1 MIDDTVAAIVVQYP
15 DAHVIYGDVD
25 LENNVILKGELADGT
40 YIFKYELPDGTAQ
53 EIGTFVVGGGDAPTY
68 TNILPTLMPLDG
80 LPENGLG
87 YWDGY
92 YASSVNPYYNVDE
105 DATVTGRIPMTQ
117 GTNEVIYIKGLPWIG
132 QYKVH
137 SRVVIPNKGTSVQGE
152 NILTSEYF
160 TVTEIQTNYY
170 KLEITAAGFT
180 FAGSS
185 FDLILSFD
193 QTSGDGLIIAY
204 EPIDE

>member
-1 MIDDTVAAIVVQYP
+1 MR
-15 DAHVIYGDVD
+15 
-25 LENNVILKGELADGT
+25 LS
-40 YIFKYELPDGTAQ
+40 
-53 EIGTFVVGGGDAPTY
+53 
-68 TNILPTLMPLDG
+68 TLRDCR
-80 LPENGLG
+80 GLG
-87 YWDGY
+87 
-92 YASSVNPYYNVDE
+92 S
-105 DATVTGRIPMTQ
+105 
-117 GTNEVIYIKGLPWIG
+117 
-132 QYKVH
+132 KVH